1 MIGFSTFGSGTNSSS
16 LSESISITGCL
27 LATAGG
33 TSIGCGMF
41 RDSIFMPGTT
51 IEMIVVVVVPVLSTM
66 VVMEVGQVVLMVVT
80 TIGISAVDGTA
91 AGAVSVVVGVA
102 GGTVLS
108 SSVGRPNKS
117 SILCKYSLVWYLNF
131 CLT

>member
-1 MIGFSTFGSGTNSSS
+1 MIGFSTFGSGTISLS
-16 LSESISITGCL
+16 LSELMLITGCL

-33 TSIGCGMF
+33 TTVVCGMF

-51 IEMIVVVVVPVLSTM
+51 IEMIVVVVAPVLSMM

-108 SSVGRPNKS
+108 SSVGRPHKS
-117 SILCKYSLVWYLNF
+117 SILCKSSLVWYLNI